1 MLRDVTLG
9 QYFPGQSVLHRM
21 DPRIKIVCSILLIVA
36 VFLAKNTASFALLIL
51 FTLTLIFVS
60 RIPGKT
66 IFTGL
71 KSIAIVILL
80 TTLLNLFFTK
90 GESKPLL
97 KWGIL
102 EIYAEGIWYTCF
114 IFVRIICLLILTS
127 VVLTYTTSP
136 VDLTSG
142 IERLLS
148 PLKKIGLPIHEFA
161 MMMTTALRF
170 IPTLIEETDRIMSA
184 QKSRGADFSSGN
196 LIKRVKA
203 LIPVLIPLLIS
214 AFRRALEL
222 ADAMECRCYHGGNG
236 RTRMK
241 EMKMGGRDVCF
252 LLLCAALIAGVILL
266 NRFAVF
272 GYQITR

>member
-9 QYFPGQSVLHRM
+9 QYFPGDSLLHRL
-21 DPRIKIVCSILLIVA
+21 DPRIKILSGITLIVA
-36 VFLAKNTASFALLIL
+36 VFLAKNAAAFALLLL
-51 FTLTLIFVS
+51 FTLGMILCS

-66 IFTGL
+66 IFGGL
-71 KSIAIVILL
+71 KAIAIVIAL

-90 GESKPLL
+90 GEGIPLFQ
-97 KWGIL
+97 WGPL
-102 EIYAEGIWYTCF
+102 EIYTEGIWYTAF
-114 IFVRIICLLILTS
+114 IFMRIITLLILTS
-127 VVLTYTTSP
+127 LVLTYTTSP
-136 VDLTSG
+136 VDLTGG

-196 LIKRVKA
+196 LLKRVKA

-222 ADAMECRCYHGGNG
+222 ADAMECRCYRGGKG

-241 EMKMGGRDVCF
+241 ELKLDADDILFF
-252 LLLCAALIAGVILL
+252 LSTLLLIAGVVVL
-266 NRFAVF
+266 NQFAPF
-272 GYQITR
+272 GYQMH

>member
-9 QYFPGQSVLHRM
+9 QYFPGNSILHRL
-21 DPRIKIVCSILLIVA
+21 DPRIKILAAIAMIVA
-36 VFLAKNTASFALLIL
+36 IFLAKNVAAFGLLLL
-51 FTLTLIFVS
+51 FTFGMILCS
-60 RIPGKT
+60 GIPAKT
-66 IFTGL
+66 IFGGL
-71 KSIAIVILL
+71 KAIAVVIAL
-80 TTLLNLFFTK
+80 TTVLNLFFTK
-90 GESKPLL
+90 GESSPLV
-97 KWGIL
+97 KWGPL
-102 EIYAEGIWYTCF
+102 EIYTEGIWYTVF
-114 IFVRIICLLILTS
+114 IFVRIITLLILTS
-127 VVLTYTTSP
+127 LVLTYTTSP
-136 VDLTSG
+136 VDLTGG

-196 LIKRVKA
+196 LLKRVKA

-222 ADAMECRCYHGGNG
+222 ADAMECRCYRGGNG

-241 EMKMGGRDVCF
+241 ELKLDADDIVF
-252 LLLCAALIAGVILL
+252 FALTLLLIAGVVLL
-266 NRFAVF
+266 NRFAPF
-272 GYQITR
+272 GYQMR